1 VPDPA
6 VTLRQMVLPRSALK
20 NELLPVGAPGGES
33 TAVENH
39 HSQSHLFAERS
50 ESVLGLESSTQR
62 RCVPCS
68 DPFAA
73 CSQVDGRDL
82 QRSGHWGCTLLE
94 DSRAALNAPLFFMTL
109 VGSQIWL
116 IWILDDVMMLKLKL
130 VAGSGESEC
139 APPTSRG
146 RGAARGTNV
155 ASGGASRGSF
165 L

>member
-1 VPDPA
+1 MPDPA

-50 ESVLGLESSTQR
+50 ESVLGLGSSTQR

-82 QRSGHWGCTLLE
+82 QRSGHWGCTLLLGRFKGCTQRTIIFHDISRIPNLADL
-94 DSRAALNAPLFFMTL
+94 DS
-109 VGSQIWL
+109 G
-116 IWILDDVMMLKLKL
+116 
-130 VAGSGESEC
+130 
-139 APPTSRG
+139 
-146 RGAARGTNV
+146 
-155 ASGGASRGSF
+155 
-165 L
+165 